1 MDVSSL
7 KYDPESDYWL
17 ADSGERFIKNVFRE
31 DFPIWILAG
40 PTEWRARYQNLTHV
54 LSWPPQLPQGF
65 STAAR
70 RVIHQRMKKRSPSAL
85 QRYDL
90 LINSLAR
97 IQAKHGASI
106 NLGQLGNVTSI
117 ELIWAELN
125 TDDKLTFREFYR
137 NLTEF
142 NLCGATRY
150 VAERIAG
157 WKARNDIQTL
167 RAVLRWDPDAG
178 ALSTSELEVLRRIL
192 EDPTTDETAADHFVR
207 VSLRIFLATLRRPSQ
222 ILQIPADGLRE
233 IKSEIG
239 GQFFL
244 NIPKVKAQA
253 AESSEWECIPA
264 SLAKDIQAYRARSNV
279 QPVCKKSSV
288 LLPHIV
294 WGNEEAALSTA
305 YFNSVCKA
313 WFSRR
318 AMTSPR
324 TKKQMSFATTRLRH
338 TGATQLAMQGYSRQ
352 LIQDVLQHDSPESA
366 KAYIDSVGADT
377 LPLFEQMNDRLGS
390 RFSDLKNAWFQG
402 RIIDTDRSAGPPII
416 VPGSA
421 APAVVGACGNTASC
435 QHHPLFSCYLCQYFL
450 VFRQADHM
458 KALNFI
464 EHEYQRWR
472 DTEIGASRSKAMK
485 DFERTAAGIQDVI
498 ERIDRETERDKL

>member
-7 KYDPESDYWL
+7 KYDAESDYWL
-17 ADSGERFIKNVFRE
+17 ADTGERFIKNVFRE
-31 DFPIWILAG
+31 DSPVWILAG
-40 PTEWRARYQNLTHV
+40 STEWRARYQNMMHTLF
-54 LSWPPQLPQGF
+54 WPPQLPQTF
-65 STAAR
+65 SSAAR
-70 RVIHQRMKKRSPSAL
+70 RIVHQRMTKRSPSSL
-85 QRYDL
+85 QNYDL
-90 LINSLAR
+90 LMNSLAR

-106 NLGQLGNVTSI
+106 DLGELGRIRPV

-125 TDDKLTFREFYR
+125 TSEKLTFREFYR
-137 NLTEF
+137 NLTEW

-150 VAERIAG
+150 VADQMAG

-178 ALSTSELEVLRRIL
+178 ALSTSELEVLRRVL
-192 EDPTTDETAADHFVR
+192 EDPATDETTADHFVR

-222 ILQIPADGLRE
+222 ILQIPADGFRE
-233 IKSEIG
+233 ISSAIG
-239 GQFFL
+239 SQFFL

-253 AESSEWECIPA
+253 GESNEWECIPA
-264 SLAKDIQAYRARSNV
+264 SLAKDIQNYRARPNV
-279 QPVCKKSSV
+279 QPVCQKSGI

-294 WGNEEAALSTA
+294 WGCEEAELSTA

-324 TKKQMSFATTRLRH
+324 TKRLMAFATTRLRH

-352 LIQDVLQHDSPESA
+352 LIQDVLQHDSPQSA
-366 KAYIDSVGADT
+366 QAYIDSVGADT
-377 LPLFEQMNDRLGS
+377 LPLFEQMSDRLGS

-402 RIIDTDRSAGPPII
+402 RIIDTNRSAGPPII
-416 VPGSA
+416 VPGAA
-421 APAVVGACGNTASC
+421 APAVVGACGSASSC

-450 VFRQADHM
+450 AFRQANHM
-458 KALNFI
+458 KALDFI

-485 DFERTAAGIQDVI
+485 DFERTAAGIQDVMD
-498 ERIDRETERDKL
+498 RIDREMERN